1 MQNATVKQ
9 INSVIESYLT
19 SQTMFTAYD
28 VTKGVRSQGLH
39 VMHADVKEALT
50 FSTEQEAERRSKE
63 LMRFGV
69 KVVTI

>member
-1 MQNATVKQ
+1 MKYAL
-9 INSVIESYLT
+9 INSKNLYLQAGRDF
-19 SQTMFTAYD
+19 SFT
-28 VTKGVRSQGLH
+28 
-39 VMHADVKEALT
+39 ADVKEALT